1 MASNLGPADIS
12 TTMKYAA
19 PNPSEKGEGSLML
32 VLLAA
37 GAAYLLFTPGG
48 QAEVAKLKAD
58 LASKFQGGAP
68 VGS

>member
-1 MASNLGPADIS
+1 MASNLGPADIT

-19 PNPSEKGEGSLML
+19 PNPAEKGEGGLL
-32 VLLAA
+32 LLLLAA

-48 QAEVAKLKAD
+48 QAEVAKIKAD
-58 LASKFQGGAP
+58 LAAKFQGGAP